1 MSGATPE
8 RLAHLADRLDLAQL
22 VTDYAYAID
31 ERAFERLDAVF
42 LPDAWIDYTA
52 MGGIAGRYP
61 EIRGWLPEALRPFPG
76 YMHLVGNLSFEIDG
90 DAATGKVACFNP
102 MVLPGADGAPGTT
115 MFLGLWY
122 LDRYRRTA
130 AGWRIAERVERR
142 CYAFNAPAAWSAALG
157 LG

>member
-1 MSGATPE
+1 VNAD
-8 RLAHLADRLDLAQL
+8 RIALLADRSDLAQL

-42 LPDAWIDYTA
+42 APDAWIDYTA

-61 EIRGWLPEALRPFPG
+61 EVRRWLPEALQHFQA

-90 DAATGKVACFNP
+90 DTATGKVACFNP
-102 MVLPGADGAPGTT
+102 MVLPGSDT

-122 LDRYRRTA
+122 LDRYVRTE
-130 AGWRIAERVERR
+130 AGWRISERVERR
-142 CYAFNAPAAWSAALG
+142 CYDFNIPPALKARLSS
-157 LG
+157 